1 MTTTNQVIGRV
12 ASPPQL
18 ESTSEQFYFW
28 VHRNMLVEKTQIVRA
43 ESEVNG
49 QAIQYYGV
57 IEEVNRRSRKKNIE
71 EEFDFADGDVSY
83 ESELKPEGVTY
94 ASVRILRTKPPVLS
108 PPIEY
113 SKVFLGE
120 KSDADYAYGF
130 SEMSRALA
138 VGQLYNGASK
148 FAGLAQIDLHF
159 LLGENGGHMNV
170 AGMAGVG
177 TKSSFLLAML
187 KILLHHAKTSKTK
200 TSKNTE
206 PLYIVPIVLNVKGED
221 LMWINRQNRN
231 FVAEN
236 HQADWDS
243 LGIKPE
249 FFDGAEFFAPA
260 DPKTPDAPSIDGC
273 NAFPYSWSLS
283 DVLEKDLLLYLFA
296 EDNFTAN
303 MEALVYDLIANLT
316 EVMDDKVKVK
326 VKSDAPQTWQD
337 LLVWIRSQAG
347 SKEDQRDIPMHQT
360 GTWRAVY
367 RRLWNILAEGEG
379 IFSRNSSQGHPLI
392 ITRSESSA
400 PIVVDIH
407 SLSTSLQR
415 FVVASILK
423 QITEAR
429 MGRHAIRGLR
439 YVIMLDELN
448 RFAPKNGSDP
458 ITKLLEYVA
467 SELRSQGVILFGAQQ
482 LASDVSPK
490 VIENA
495 SIRVLGRIGSA
506 ELQDKVWQS
515 WDKASKQ
522 QASVL
527 GLNEKLITQPGFR
540 QPMYVRV
547 PFPAWAMRREDI
559 KSKPLNETPEV

>member
-1 MTTTNQVIGRV
+1 LKEIFMTTSSQVIGRV

-28 VHRNMLVEKTQIVRA
+28 VQRDKVVEKTQIVRV
-43 ESEVNG
+43 ESEING
-49 QAIQYYGV
+49 QPYQYYGV

-71 EEFDFADGDVSY
+71 EEFDFADGDVAY
-83 ESELKPEGVTY
+83 EGELKPEGVTY
-94 ASVRILRTKPPVLS
+94 AGVRILRTNPAVLT

-113 SKVFLGE
+113 SKVYLGE
-120 KSDADYAYGF
+120 KADAEFAYGF

-138 VGQLYNGASK
+138 VGQLYNGADN
-148 FAGLAQIDLHF
+148 FAGLAQIDLYY

-170 AGMAGVG
+170 SGMAGAG

-187 KILLHHAKTSKTK
+187 KLLSDHATK
-200 TSKNTE
+200 PKMKE
-206 PLYIVPIVLNVKGED
+206 PLFIVPIILNVKGED
-221 LMWINRQNRN
+221 LMWINHPNRN
-231 FVAEN
+231 FNAGK
-236 HQADWDS
+236 HKIDWDA

-249 FFDGAEFFAPA
+249 PFPGAEFFAPA
-260 DPKTPDAPSIDGC
+260 DPKTPSAPAIDGC
-273 NAFPYSWSLS
+273 NATPYSWALS
-283 DVLEKDLLLYLFA
+283 DILEKDLFLYLFA
-296 EDNFTAN
+296 DDDFTAN
-303 MEALVYDLIANLT
+303 MQALVYDLIAYLT
-316 EVMDDKVKVK
+316 ESVDGKVKLKNDV
-326 VKSDAPQTWQD
+326 PQNWQE
-337 LLVWIRSQAG
+337 LLEWMRLQAG
-347 SKEDQRDIPMHQT
+347 TKEDTRVVSMHQT

-367 RRLWNILAEGEG
+367 RRLWDILVEGEG
-379 IFSRNSSQGHPLI
+379 IFLRNEKQGQPLMI
-392 ITRSESSA
+392 IRSKSSA

-415 FVVASILK
+415 FVVASIMK

-429 MGRHAIRGLR
+429 MGRHAVRGLR

-448 RFAPKNGSDP
+448 RFAPKNNSDP
-458 ITKLLEYVA
+458 ITKLLERVA

-490 VIENA
+490 VIENS
-495 SIRVLGRIGSA
+495 SIRVLGRTGSA

-522 QASVL
+522 QATGL
-527 GLNEKLITQPGFR
+527 GPNEKLIIQPGFR
-540 QPMYVRV
+540 QPMYVRI

-559 KSKPLNETPEV
+559 ASKPLNETPEV

>member
-1 MTTTNQVIGRV
+1 MTTNNQIIGRV

-83 ESELKPEGVTY
+83 ESELKAEGVTY
-94 ASVRILRTKPPVLS
+94 ASVKILRTNPPVLT

-120 KSDADYAYGF
+120 KHDADYAYGF
-130 SEMSRALA
+130 SEMTRALA

-148 FAGLAQIDLHF
+148 FAGLAQIDLHY

-187 KILLHHAKTSKTK
+187 KLLIHHAG
-200 TSKNTE
+200 TSKNKE

-221 LMWINRQNRN
+221 LMWINNQNKN
-231 FVAEN
+231 FVTKK
-236 HQADWDS
+236 HQADWDGI
-243 LGIKPE
+243 GIKPE
-249 FFDGAEFFAPA
+249 PFDRAEFFAPA
-260 DPKTPDAPSIDGC
+260 DPKTPNAPAIDGC
-273 NAFPYSWSLS
+273 NASPYSWSLS

-296 EDNFTAN
+296 EDDFTAN

-316 EVMDDKVKVK
+316 EGTDGKVKLKNDV
-326 VKSDAPQTWQD
+326 PQTWQE
-337 LLVWIRSQAG
+337 LLDWIRSQAG
-347 SKEDQRDIPMHQT
+347 LKEDERDIRMHQT

-379 IFSRNSSQGHPLI
+379 VFSRENKQGHPLI
-392 ITRSESSA
+392 VTRSQSSA

-415 FVVASILK
+415 FVVASIMK
-423 QITEAR
+423 QVTEAR
-429 MGRHAIRGLR
+429 MGRNAIRGLR

-448 RFAPKNGSDP
+448 RFAPKNDSDP
-458 ITKLLEYVA
+458 ITKLLERVA

-490 VIENA
+490 VIENS

-527 GLNEKLITQPGFR
+527 GPNEKLITQPGFR

-559 KSKPLNETPEV
+559 ASKPLNEMPEV

>member
-1 MTTTNQVIGRV
+1 MTTSNQVIGRV

-28 VHRNMLVEKTQIVRA
+28 VQRNMLVEKTQIVRA
-43 ESEVNG
+43 ESQVNG
-49 QAIQYYGV
+49 QIIQYYGV

-71 EEFDFADGDVSY
+71 EEFDFADGDVAY
-83 ESELKPEGVTY
+83 ESELKAEGVTY
-94 ASVRILRTKPPVLS
+94 AGVRILRTNPPVLT

-120 KSDADYAYGF
+120 MPDADYAYGF

-138 VGQLYNGASK
+138 VGQLYNGANN
-148 FAGLAQIDLHF
+148 FAGLAQIDLHY

-187 KILLHHAKTSKTK
+187 KLLGHHATTSKCK
-200 TSKNTE
+200 D
-206 PLYIVPIVLNVKGED
+206 PLYIIPIVLNVKGED
-221 LMWINRQNRN
+221 LMWINHQNKN
-231 FVAEN
+231 YVSKH
-236 HQADWDS
+236 HQADWDAI
-243 LGIKPE
+243 GIKSEP
-249 FFDGAEFFAPA
+249 FDGAEFYAPA
-260 DPKTPDAPSIDGC
+260 DPKTPSAPAIDGC
-273 NAFPYSWSLS
+273 NATPYSWSLA
-283 DVLEKDLLLYLFA
+283 DILEKDLLLYLFA
-296 EDNFTAN
+296 EDDFTPN

-316 EVMDDKVKVK
+316 EIMDGKVKLK
-326 VKSDAPQTWQD
+326 NDAPQTWQD
-337 LLVWIRSQAG
+337 LLNWIRSQAG
-347 SKEDQRDIPMHQT
+347 LKEDERDIRMHQT

-367 RRLWNILAEGEG
+367 RRLWNILAEG
-379 IFSRNSSQGHPLI
+379 QGVFLRDQRQGQPLAV
-392 ITRSESSA
+392 TRSQSSV

-407 SLSTSLQR
+407 NLSTSLQR
-415 FVVASILK
+415 FVVASIMK
-423 QITEAR
+423 QVTEAR
-429 MGRHAIRGLR
+429 MGRNAIRGLR

-448 RFAPKNGSDP
+448 RFAPKNSSDP
-458 ITKLLEYVA
+458 ITKLLERVA

-482 LASDVSPK
+482 LASDVSSK
-490 VIENA
+490 VIENS

-527 GLNEKLITQPGFR
+527 GPSEKLITQPGFR

-559 KSKPLNETPEV
+559 ASKPLNETPEV